1 MRVIPFILTFLLL
14 INTGFAQPVDL
25 SKDSAPVKVAC
36 IGNSITYG
44 SGIDN
49 RPLNSYPAQ
58 LQRMLGDKWIVRN
71 FGVGGRTML
80 KKGDRPY
87 WNEEAYTQ
95 AKDFLPDVVIIKLG
109 TNDTKPQNWK
119 FGSEFYTDYKA
130 MVKELKALT
139 SHPQIFVCKPV
150 PAYAVQ
156 WGINDSIIVHSVI
169 PIVEKLAKEEKLHVI
184 DLHTALSN
192 KTELFP
198 DHIHPNTE
206 GAGIM
211 AQTIY
216 KALTGNEGTLI
227 QAEYPG
233 KPTIWHGF
241 TKYEFQIDRRNARI
255 VVPDKAAPGNPWV
268 WRARFPDWHY
278 QMDSIL
284 VRKGFHIVYI
294 NTDELLGSPG
304 CVEIWNNFY
313 NYLTTQYG
321 LNKKVALEGV
331 SRGGL
336 YVFNFAKK
344 YPERIACIYAEAP
357 VCDFKSWPGGKGFSK
372 GDPES
377 WKLLMKAYDFKTE
390 KEALDYKN
398 NPIDN
403 LEKLATAKV
412 PLLFQIGLHDSIVPP
427 NENTY
432 ILVDKY
438 IRLGGPAMIYPNT
451 VGKQSLQGH
460 HFPIDNVKG
469 SADFIRSS
477 YPEVNPILD
486 SRNYHML
493 RNKLHNAQIVFE
505 REKKGRVA
513 FLGGS
518 ITANGGWR
526 DSICIY
532 LQKRFPDTKFD
543 FIAAGIPSMGS
554 TPGAFRFERDVLKN
568 GKVDLLFEEAAVNDR
583 VNGFGP
589 ETQILGMEGIVRH
602 ARESNPA
609 MDIVIMHF
617 VDPDKMAQFRKGITP
632 PEIQNHEKV
641 AAHYGIS
648 TINLAKEVTE
658 RIDNG
663 EFTWGNDFKNLHPSP
678 FGQHIYFQSMKALLE
693 TCWSGFVADDDKLT
707 AYSLPDKLNKAC
719 YDNGILIPAVEIK
732 QAKDWKTDQN
742 WIPNDKTGTRDD
754 FVKVPMLI
762 AENPGKTLTFNFEGN
777 AIGIAVASGLDAGI
791 VEYRIDK
798 GNWQKQ
804 DLFTQWSSQLHLPW
818 FYTLGYG
825 LEEGKHQLKIRV
837 LPEKNTQS
845 KGTACRI
852 RYFYVNGITKNN

>member
-1 MRVIPFILTFLLL
+1 MKAVLFFLAFSVLVI
-14 INTGFAQPVDL
+14 TGFSQSIDP
-25 SKDSAPVKVAC
+25 SKYQYPVKVAC

-71 FGVGGRTML
+71 FGVGGRTLL
-80 KKGDRPY
+80 KKGDHPFG
-87 WNEEAYTQ
+87 NEEAYTQ
-95 AKDFLPDVVIIKLG
+95 AKEFMPDVVIIKLG

-119 FGSEFYTDYKA
+119 FSKEFYSDYKA
-130 MVKELKALT
+130 MVRELKALP

-150 PAYAVQ
+150 PAYATQ
-156 WGINDSIIVHSVI
+156 WGINDSIIVHGVI
-169 PIVEKLAKEEKLHVI
+169 PTVEKLAKEEKLQVI
-184 DLHTALSN
+184 DLYAPLSG

-198 DHIHPNTE
+198 DHIHPNAE
-206 GAGIM
+206 GAGLM
-211 AQTIY
+211 AKTIY
-216 KALTGNEGTLI
+216 KALTGNEGNLI
-227 QAEYPG
+227 QAQYPG
-233 KPTIWHGF
+233 RPVDWHGF

-255 VVPDKAAPGNPWV
+255 VVPDKAAPGKPWV

-284 VRKGFHIVYI
+284 IRKGFHLVYI
-294 NTDELLGSPG
+294 DTDELLGSPG
-304 CVEIWNNFY
+304 CVEIWNSFY

-344 YPERIACIYAEAP
+344 YPERVACIYAEAP
-357 VCDFKSWPGGKGFSK
+357 VCDFKSWPGGKGTGK

-377 WKLLMKAYDFKTE
+377 WKLLQKAYNFKTVQ
-390 KEALDYKN
+390 EALDYKD
-398 NPIDN
+398 NPIDK
-403 LEKLATAKV
+403 LEKLAATKV

-427 NENTY
+427 DENAY
-432 ILVDKY
+432 ILANKY

-451 VGKQSLQGH
+451 LGKQSLQGH
-460 HFPIDNVKG
+460 HFPIDDVKG
-469 SADFIRSS
+469 SANFILNS
-477 YPEVNPILD
+477 YPKENPKLD
-486 SRNYHML
+486 SRSYHTL

-518 ITANGGWR
+518 ITYNGGWR
-526 DSICIY
+526 DSICTY
-532 LQKRFPDTKFD
+532 LKKRFPETKFD
-543 FIAAGIPSMGS
+543 FIAAGIPSLGS

-609 MDIVIMHF
+609 MDVVIMHF
-617 VDPDKMAQFRKGITP
+617 VDPDKMTEYRKGITP
-632 PEIQNHEKV
+632 PEIVNHEKV
-641 AAHYGIS
+641 AAHYGVS

-663 EFTWGNDFKNLHPSP
+663 EFTWENDFKNLHPSP
-678 FGQHIYFQSMKALLE
+678 FGQRVYYQSMKAFLE
-693 TCWSGFVADDDKLT
+693 SCWSGFVADDDKLT
-707 AYSLPDKLNKAC
+707 AYPLPAKLNNAS
-719 YDNGILIPAVEIK
+719 YDKGILIPAVNAK
-732 QAKDWKTDQN
+732 LVKGWQANPN
-742 WIPNDKTGTRDD
+742 WEPGDKIGTRED
-754 FVKVPMLI
+754 FTKVPMLV
-762 AENPGKTLTFNFEGN
+762 AETPGETLKYDFNGN
-777 AIGIAVASGLDAGI
+777 AIGIAIASGSDAGI
-791 VEYRIDK
+791 IEYRIDK
-798 GNWQKQ
+798 GDWKRQ
-804 DLFTQWSSQLHLPW
+804 DLYTQWSSQLHLPW
-818 FYTLGYG
+818 FITLGYALKDG
-825 LEEGKHQLKIRV
+825 NHRLEIRV
-837 LPEKNTQS
+837 LPEKNAQS

-852 RYFYVNGITKNN
+852 RYFYVNK